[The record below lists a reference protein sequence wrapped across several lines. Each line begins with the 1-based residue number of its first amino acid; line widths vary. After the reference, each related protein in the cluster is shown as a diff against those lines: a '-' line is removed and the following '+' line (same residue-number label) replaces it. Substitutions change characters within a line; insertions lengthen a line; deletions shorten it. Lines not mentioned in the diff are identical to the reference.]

1 MEALNYGNGLTND
14 SSLQQIIDLKEF
26 QHEKSDCQRKVLG
39 INWSTD
45 NDEFI
50 FQFDEVLTLA
60 ETLPPTKR
68 NILKIGAKIFD
79 PLGLI
84 SPINLQFKLIFKRLC
99 LDKYDWDTEIT
110 DDVLKT
116 WNSLVNELKSLHK
129 IYVSRRAK
137 SSRTVCLWP

>member
-1 MEALNYGNGLTND
+1 MSMTLLLVLTIRNTKSGLASGSFELRKWATND

-26 QHEKSDCQRKVLG
+26 QHEKTDCKRKVLG

-45 NDEFI
+45 KDEFI
-50 FQFDEVLTLA
+50 FQFDVLTLAETLA

-84 SPINLQFKLIFKRLC
+84 SPINLQFSASCALL
-99 LDKYDWDTEIT
+99 E
-110 DDVLKT
+110 
-116 WNSLVNELKSLHK
+116 
-129 IYVSRRAK
+129 
-137 SSRTVCLWP
+137 